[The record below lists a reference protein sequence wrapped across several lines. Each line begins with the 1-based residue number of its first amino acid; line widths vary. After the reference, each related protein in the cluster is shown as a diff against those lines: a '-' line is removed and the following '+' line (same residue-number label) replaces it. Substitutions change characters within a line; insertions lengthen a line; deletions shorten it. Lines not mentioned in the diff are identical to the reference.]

1 MNVNPWVSSKGT
13 LIPVPGDSRQAL
25 AAEITTRTWRL
36 QGQDLVG
43 TSAPDSSQPV
53 LDLGEVVQGMGE
65 GSERGSEIDPMSG
78 CSGAA
83 SQGLEGKKT
92 ASSGD
97 GTSSLMSTNPTCS
110 FNRQGSWGLE
120 RKVTYSRSHSKVI
133 AGFRALFPDFS
144 PGEKGTVNTSLRVGE
159 VSWDL
164 CPEREMGSAWLK
176 FLPSGAISLGLLELL
191 RKLGQVGPFWD
202 IVNKYEL
209 SV

>member
-13 LIPVPGDSRQAL
+13 LIPVPGDSRQAP
-25 AAEITTRTWRL
+25 AAEITARTWRL
-36 QGQDLVG
+36 PGQGLVG

-65 GSERGSEIDPMSG
+65 GSERGSEIDPKSG
-78 CSGAA
+78 CSGLRVK
-83 SQGLEGKKT
+83 GLKVKT

-176 FLPSGAISLGLLELL
+176 FLPSGATSLGLLELL
-191 RKLGQVGPFWD
+191 REQGQVGPFWD